1 MRVNTRSVDF
11 TRVQLHALPTQCPR
25 TAHALPANT
34 TRRLHAFY
42 ARVGAAIPLTGT
54 VYCNFQGQFIY
65 PRVRKKLEFQLALGT
80 STVALKFCCPG
91 QVLHVVLGFSWQMT
105 FLIACPLGK

>member
-54 VYCNFQGQFIY
+54 VF
-65 PRVRKKLEFQLALGT
+65 ADDT
-80 STVALKFCCPG
+80 SLTATGKDLD
-91 QVLHVVLGFSWQMT
+91 VLLQRINSELPAIHDWLCSNR
-105 FLIACPLGK
+105 LINY

>member
-54 VYCNFQGQFIY
+54 VYHKQCD
-65 PRVRKKLEFQLALGT
+65 QLP
-80 STVALKFCCPG
+80 V
-91 QVLHVVLGFSWQMT
+91 W
-105 FLIACPLGK
+105 LIAQLVDHCTSIAEIMGWNPIQT

>member
-1 MRVNTRSVDF
+1 MCLHAFALNYTQMRVNTRSVDF

-54 VYCNFQGQFIY
+54 VVFLESMKPYLV
-65 PRVRKKLEFQLALGT
+65 RV
-80 STVALKFCCPG
+80 
-91 QVLHVVLGFSWQMT
+91 FSYSMEKNTCTTLSQ
-105 FLIACPLGK
+105 